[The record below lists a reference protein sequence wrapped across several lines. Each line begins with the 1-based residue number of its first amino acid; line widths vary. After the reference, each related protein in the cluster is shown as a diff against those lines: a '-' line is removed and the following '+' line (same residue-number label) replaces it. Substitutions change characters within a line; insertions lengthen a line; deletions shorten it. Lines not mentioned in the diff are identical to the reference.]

1 MATYTVKS
9 GDTFW
14 GIAQEHGLSESEL
27 KAINPQI
34 TKPELIRPTDQII
47 IPGQQEAK
55 IEGGPIQRTS
65 QEPLSSMTTGS
76 EPMVGSGGSDTKLED
91 WKILNPELAKDLFP
105 DPVQNSD
112 QDSGELIVGSGGVD
126 MKLSDFKSQNPEL
139 AKDLFPDPDKTFLL
153 PEKQGEIVATDTL
166 ETKGTQFPDA
176 GLRSISKYFG
186 VDQQFIAL
194 TDPVITYL
202 FENTLSS
209 LGLPYALDNNGELM
223 YRSPE
228 EMSGLKTEAKASLNN
243 AAQTLGFNPPLTEN
257 EDIEKAVLEVIKKLP
272 EKEKK
277 EVNKSTIKETIKKGQ
292 EAVKDFFMPE
302 PEPNMD
308 VADDAINAA
317 SELASPVVKQ
327 TEVETVSESPGTE
340 VVKIT
345 KPGDVKKVVQD
356 EKTADAIIE
365 YGNTNFMFE
374 DGLDK
379 SALER
384 IDKNIQQN
392 NEKLTEIFQG
402 KLKPYFGKDDTGRKF
417 LAAIAAGLGA
427 YASAMTGTPNFAL
440 NIINKAIDDD
450 LAIQKEELER
460 QRLSILDQNKI
471 LAESRA
477 ELYAEADRLFNQ
489 QVAQAGLK
497 LDQEQINTTKD
508 AIDQKRKQAELEN
521 KQAQIAAEFEA
532 AQEFKAGII
541 PGMGATALDAGFIDL
556 PKGSRRDKAA
566 ENAAKYM
573 EGYFKVGGSGD
584 KKEKE
589 QLMKKVRKVG
599 YFKLSESERAK
610 LGLIGQIRA
619 LVENERYNVQIPFT
633 DARDTLR
640 SLHQE
645 LRLFYQK
652 DVMGA
657 GANLTLNEMVQ
668 VLNLTGDLEAQFG
681 GRLMINSGRY
691 EKLMDRLQVGLE
703 EKRIAKREAFGIKP
717 LTSKQSKKTDKS
729 YVNFLE
735 SVD

>member
-1 MATYTVKS
+1 M
-9 GDTFW
+9 
-14 GIAQEHGLSESEL
+14 AQEIVDVSG
-27 KAINPQI
+27 QGG
-34 TKPELIRPTDQII
+34 DQII
-47 IPGQQEAK
+47 QTLFNEKGVRVSLAELLDKTGAETSRNIPRFIFVEDGQ
-55 IEGGPIQRTS
+55 IT
-65 QEPLSSMTTGS
+65 
-76 EPMVGSGGSDTKLED
+76 GGSD
-91 WKILNPELAKDLFP
+91 AKPKSVMDL
-105 DPVQNSD
+105 S
-112 QDSGELIVGSGGVD
+112 
-126 MKLSDFKSQNPEL
+126 
-139 AKDLFPDPDKTFLL
+139 
-153 PEKQGEIVATDTL
+153 ATDIVDTGGQTQKIERQPIRRTPTL
-166 ETKGTQFPDA
+166 PTSQTDKVADLKLINPD
-176 GLRSISKYFG
+176 
-186 VDQQFIAL
+186 
-194 TDPVITYL
+194 
-202 FENTLSS
+202 SS
-209 LGLPYALDNNGELM
+209 LIHKRLTKITENPKLTGVLDVGKEMLLEAGEDILPSVYSD
-223 YRSPE
+223 
-228 EMSGLKTEAKASLNN
+228 EAKA
-243 AAQTLGFNPPLTEN
+243 
-257 EDIEKAVLEVIKKLP
+257 LEP
-272 EKEKK
+272 EQKISTTDALKEMGG
-277 EVNKSTIKETIKKGQ
+277 EV
-292 EAVKDFFMPE
+292 VKDFLIPE
-302 PEPNMD
+302 DKEQDPTQDGTIPEKVGPQ
-308 VADDAINAA
+308 AIAIAEQNQEPAVEA
-317 SELASPVVKQ
+317 TPQVEEV
-327 TEVETVSESPGTE
+327 TETE

-345 KPGDVKKVVQD
+345 NPEDVKKVVQD
-356 EKTADAIIE
+356 EKTADAIID

-384 IDKNIQQN
+384 IDKDIRLN
-392 NEKLTEIFQG
+392 NEKLAEISQG
-402 KLKPYFGKDDTGRKF
+402 KLKPYFGKEDTGRKF

-427 YASAMTGTPNFAL
+427 YASAITGGPNSAL

-450 LAIQKEELER
+450 LAIQKEQLER

-489 QVAQAGLK
+489 QVAQAGLQ
-497 LDQEQINTTKD
+497 LDDRQIQTTQN
-508 AIDQKRKQAELEN
+508 AIDQRREQAELEN
-521 KQAQIAAEFEA
+521 KQAQIVAEFEA
-532 AQEFKAGII
+532 AQEFKGGII

-556 PKGSRRDKAA
+556 PKGGRRDKAA

-589 QLMKKVRKVG
+589 QIMKKVRKVG

-610 LGLIGQIRA
+610 LGLIGQIKA
-619 LVENERYNVQIPFT
+619 LVDSEKYNIQIPFT

-691 EKLMDRLQVGLE
+691 EKLMDRLQAGLE

-717 LTSKQSKKTDKS
+717 LTSKQSKQTDKS

-735 SVD
+735 SVN

>member
-9 GDTFW
+9 GDTF
-14 GIAQEHGLSESEL
+14 GEIADQYGLSTSEL
-27 KAINPQI
+27 QRINPQLKNI
-34 TKPELIRPTDQII
+34 NVIEVGDQII
-47 IPGQQEAK
+47 VPGQTAMDLSATD
-55 IEGGPIQRTS
+55 IVDTGGQTQTIQRQPIRRTPTLPTS
-65 QEPLSSMTTGS
+65 QTDKVADFKTINPDSSLFQKRLTKIAENPKLTGVLD
-76 EPMVGSGGSDTKLED
+76 VGKEMLLEAGE
-91 WKILNPELAKDLFP
+91 KILPS
-105 DPVQNSD
+105 VYSD
-112 QDSGELIVGSGGVD
+112 
-126 MKLSDFKSQNPEL
+126 
-139 AKDLFPDPDKTFLL
+139 
-153 PEKQGEIVATDTL
+153 
-166 ETKGTQFPDA
+166 
-176 GLRSISKYFG
+176 
-186 VDQQFIAL
+186 
-194 TDPVITYL
+194 
-202 FENTLSS
+202 
-209 LGLPYALDNNGELM
+209 
-223 YRSPE
+223 
-228 EMSGLKTEAKASLNN
+228 EAKA
-243 AAQTLGFNPPLTEN
+243 
-257 EDIEKAVLEVIKKLP
+257 LEP
-272 EKEKK
+272 EQKISTTDALKEMGG
-277 EVNKSTIKETIKKGQ
+277 EV
-292 EAVKDFFMPE
+292 VKDFLMPE
-302 PEPNMD
+302 DEQQDPTQDGTIPQE
-308 VADDAINAA
+308 VGQQAIATADALQQKPAVEA
-317 SELASPVVKQ
+317 TP
-327 TEVETVSESPGTE
+327 EVEEVTETE

-345 KPGDVKKVVQD
+345 NPEDVKKVVQD

-384 IDKNIQQN
+384 IDKDIRLN
-392 NEKLTEIFQG
+392 NEKLAEISQG
-402 KLKPYFGKDDTGRKF
+402 KLKPYFGKNDTGRKF

-427 YASAMTGTPNFAL
+427 YASAITGGPNSAL

-450 LAIQKEELER
+450 LAIQKEQLER

-489 QVAQAGLK
+489 QVAQAGLQ
-497 LDQEQINTTKD
+497 LDQEQINTTKEGI
-508 AIDQKRKQAELEN
+508 AQRREQAELEN
-521 KQAQIAAEFEA
+521 KQAQIAAEFEV
-532 AQEFKAGII
+532 AQEFKGGII

-556 PKGSRRDKAA
+556 PAGGRRDKAA

-589 QLMKKVRKVG
+589 QIMKKVRKVG

-610 LGLIGQIRA
+610 LGLIGQIKA
-619 LVENERYNVQIPFT
+619 LVDSEKYNIQIPFT

-657 GANLTLNEMVQ
+657 GANLTLNEMIQ

-691 EKLMDRLQVGLE
+691 EKLMDRLQAGLE

-717 LTSKQSKKTDKS
+717 LTSKQSKQTDKS

-735 SVD
+735 SVN